1 MQYSYNT
8 NGMMQHQI
16 HIQSHQ
22 GFNGMHPQMGGGACP
37 PQYYHEN
44 VVGNNRGYNDNLSYQ
59 QGGFQTQQ
67 HMPQY
72 SMMQSQQQQ
81 KYHQNQQM
89 GERNAGRAR
98 AQTRGP
104 FSRTAANRSTT
115 PTPMNRT
122 RNLKSRDFFQNEEV
136 GMLHHRSSEYSEMNK
151 NPSLSQIENN
161 HFNGR
166 EYNDY
171 NNQEIPQTP
180 TIGGRSEQIRQLN
193 IMNPDQIIIQK
204 MNAPLEPTPT
214 HVAKMNK
221 MRLMGLLNNNS
232 ANVPVPQMTP
242 TSGARNHFGARDGH
256 VISRQSSFPPH
267 YQEKYP
273 PKPTNNSNN
282 TAAAFRDS
290 SPKVLGSYV
299 SRQLEEEVTRLRYLV
314 DTQTKKISALEM
326 RNKELESELISTRNY
341 QQMYQNLLEKTNLEN
356 QNEDELENNHEQV
369 VDEDFEREDHHNVE
383 SEDDIPQKQKVMS
396 SEVKYVRQ
404 SSEKATSLFS
414 NIHQFSAESALRKA
428 GVPPGKP
435 SYVYRPPSNPE
446 MVDIKLA
453 EFHNSRS
460 SLIRWSKVS
469 STIYLFG
476 TTQVQLRIS
485 RGNLLA
491 KPESSEWGN
500 GNFWPIEKFVSIFEP
515 IERAKMPN
523 S

>member
-1 MQYSYNT
+1 MNYSYT
-8 NGMMQHQI
+8 NGMMQHQM
-16 HIQSHQ
+16 QMQGHQ
-22 GFNGMHPQMGGGACP
+22 GFNGMQSQVGGGVCH
-37 PQYYHEN
+37 PQYYHESGA
-44 VVGNNRGYNDNLSYQ
+44 GNNRGYNDNLNYQ

-72 SMMQSQQQQ
+72 SMMHSQQQQ
-81 KYHQNQQM
+81 KYHQGQQM
-89 GERNAGRAR
+89 GERNVGRAR

-104 FSRTAANRSTT
+104 FSRTAASRSTT

-122 RNLKSRDFFQNEEV
+122 RNIKSRDFFQNEEI
-136 GMLHHRSSEYSEMNK
+136 GMLHHRSSEYSEINK
-151 NPSLSQIENN
+151 NPSLSQIENS
-161 HFNGR
+161 HFNGG

-180 TIGGRSEQIRQLN
+180 TVGGMPEHVRQLN

-204 MNAPLEPTPT
+204 MNTSLEPTPT

-221 MRLMGLLNNNS
+221 MRMMGLLNNNN
-232 ANVPVPQMTP
+232 ANVPTPQMTP
-242 TSGARNHFGARDGH
+242 TSGGGSHFGARDGH
-256 VISRQSSFPPH
+256 AISRQSSFPPH
-267 YQEKYP
+267 YQEKYL
-273 PKPTNNSNN
+273 PKPTSNSNN

-326 RNKELESELISTRNY
+326 RNKELENELMASRNY

-356 QNEDELENNHEQV
+356 QNQDELENHEEQIIN
-369 VDEDFEREDHHNVE
+369 EDFDEREDYHIE
-383 SEDDIPQKQKVMS
+383 PEDDISQKPKVSS
-396 SEVKYVRQ
+396 SEVKYIRQ
-404 SSEKATSLFS
+404 SSEKASSLFS

-491 KPESSEWGN
+491 RPESSEWGN

-515 IERAKMPN
+515 IERARMPN

>member
-1 MQYSYNT
+1 MHYSYNT
-8 NGMMQHQI
+8 NGMMQPQM
-16 HIQSHQ
+16 QFQGHQ
-22 GFNGMHPQMGGGACP
+22 GFNGVHPQMGGICP
-37 PQYYHEN
+37 PPPQFYHEN
-44 VVGNNRGYNDNLSYQ
+44 GAGNNRGYADHLNYQ
-59 QGGFQTQQ
+59 QGGFQSQQ

-72 SMMQSQQQQ
+72 SMMQSQQQH
-81 KYHQNQQM
+81 KYNQNQHV
-89 GERNAGRAR
+89 GDRGSGRAR
-98 AQTRGP
+98 LQTRGP
-104 FSRTAANRSTT
+104 FSRTAASRSTT
-115 PTPMNRT
+115 PTPMNRN
-122 RNLKSRDFFQNEEV
+122 RNMTSKDFCPNEEI
-136 GMLHHRSSEYSEMNK
+136 GMAHRTSEYQDISK
-151 NPSLSQIENN
+151 NPSLSQIENS
-161 HFNGR
+161 HFNG
-166 EYNDY
+166 DY
-171 NNQEIPQTP
+171 NYNYQGAPSTP
-180 TIGGRSEQIRQLN
+180 TIGGRQDHARQLN
-193 IMNPDQIIIQK
+193 IMNPDQIIVQK

-221 MRLMGLLNNNS
+221 MRLLGLLNNNS
-232 ANVPVPQMTP
+232 GAPVPQMTP
-242 TSGARNHFGARDGH
+242 TSGGKNSFGPRDAH
-256 VISRQSSFPPH
+256 LISRQSSFPPH

-282 TAAAFRDS
+282 TAAAFKDS

-314 DTQTKKISALEM
+314 ENQTKKISVLEM
-326 RNKELESELISTRNY
+326 RNKELENELMSTRNY
-341 QQMYQNLLEKTNLEN
+341 QQLYQDLLEKTNLEN
-356 QNEDELENNHEQV
+356 HDDELESNHEQV
-369 VDEDFEREDHHNVE
+369 VDEDFDDRDHIE
-383 SEDDIPQKQKVMS
+383 PEDDVSQKPKNMAT
-396 SEVKYVRQ
+396 EVKYVRQ
-404 SSEKATSLFS
+404 STEKGVSMFS

-446 MVDIKLA
+446 MVDVKLA

>member
-1 MQYSYNT
+1 MHYNYNT
-8 NGMMQHQI
+8 SGMMQPQMHMVQNN
-16 HIQSHQ
+16 QQ
-22 GFNGMHPQMGGGACP
+22 FNGMHPQMGGGVGF
-37 PQYYHEN
+37 QQFYHEN
-44 VVGNNRGYNDNLSYQ
+44 GIVNNNRSYADNLGYQ
-59 QGGFQTQQ
+59 QGNFQVQQ

-72 SMMQSQQQQ
+72 SMIQSKQQQ
-81 KYHQNQQM
+81 HHQQM
-89 GERNAGRAR
+89 GERNVGRAR

-104 FSRTAANRSTT
+104 FSRTVASRSTT

-122 RNLKSRDFFQNEEV
+122 RNSKSKEFFPNEEI
-136 GMLHHRSSEYSEMNK
+136 GMLCRSSEYSELNR

-161 HFNGR
+161 NFNC
-166 EYNDY
+166 EYSNY
-171 NNQEIPQTP
+171 NGYQDFPQTP
-180 TIGGRSEQIRQLN
+180 TVEGRSEQISKLN
-193 IMNPDQIIIQK
+193 IMNPDQIMVQK

-214 HVAKMNK
+214 HVARMNK
-221 MRLMGLLNNNS
+221 MKLMGLLNNN
-232 ANVPVPQMTP
+232 NTFMPQMTP
-242 TSGARNHFGARDGH
+242 TSSGKNHFGMRDNH
-256 VISRQSSFPPH
+256 LISRQSSFPPH

-273 PKPTNNSNN
+273 PKSTSNSNN
-282 TAAAFRDS
+282 TPAAFKDS

-326 RNKELESELISTRNY
+326 RNKELENELLSNRNY
-341 QQMYQNLLEKTNLEN
+341 QQMYQNLLEKTNLSN
-356 QNEDELENNHEQV
+356 QNEDENKTEDNEEQV
-369 VDEDFEREDHHNVE
+369 INESFDERDHTEPECNV
-383 SEDDIPQKQKVMS
+383 QKQKAAAN
-396 SEVKYVRQ
+396 EVKYLRQ
-404 SSEKATSLFS
+404 STEKGASLFS

-435 SYVYRPPSNPE
+435 SYVYRPPGNAE
-446 MVDIKLA
+446 MIDIKLA

-469 STIYLFG
+469 NTIYLFG

-500 GNFWPIEKFVSIFEP
+500 GSFWPIEKFVSVFEP

-523 S
+523 N